1 MAGNK
6 MSIGDAAVAQIALTK
21 VIQAADAHADVLA
34 SDTAGELAAAILALA
49 ADVQYKPV
57 SARLTVT
64 FDLSVSS
71 LTPRGG
77 GGDADGD

>member
-6 MSIGDAAVAQIALTK
+6 MSIGDAAVAQIALAK
-21 VIQAADAHADVLA
+21 IIEAA
-34 SDTAGELAAAILALA
+34 AGDGSGAEYDREMAAAILALA

-64 FDLSVSS
+64 FDLSVSE

-77 GGDADGD
+77 GGDDGR